1 MKRDERWRTWAPRQ
15 AHLSRKFASRDAI
28 AMSARDC
35 CVRASWCCPAPCSPS
50 PSPRSAKFP
59 VRTGQSRAKSRTY
72 VLVVT
77 MWGSFGPYPASQ
89 HGTCYESCTY
99 ATTRGPSTVRTGP
112 DRQVRAQIG
121 KVRAGPVK
129 GVPGVPEV
137 LCTAVQVLRP
147 GSRRT
152 GPPGSSVP

>member
-28 AMSARDC
+28 AMSARDF

-50 PSPRSAKFP
+50 PSPRFVESFLVTSC
-59 VRTGQSRAKSRTY
+59 VRTGQKARTY

-77 MWGSFGPYPASQ
+77 MWGSFGPYLAGQ

-99 ATTRGPSTVRTGP
+99 ASRSMYVRGL
-112 DRQVRAQIG
+112 RAQIG

-129 GVPGVPEV
+129 GVPGVPQV
-137 LCTAVQVLRP
+137 LCTGVHVLRP
-147 GSRRT
+147 GPRST
-152 GPPGSSVP
+152 CTPGYSVL